1 MAQILSFT
9 KSENLKLKFVKGTNA
24 VELSSEDKNVVI
36 DINESERFLTAL
48 LQYKKQNP
56 NVISR
61 RSGHFWQRRTYNHS
75 G

>member
-1 MAQILSFT
+1 MAQILSFK

-61 RSGHFWQRRTYNHS
+61 RSRHFWQR
-75 G
+75 GLEG

>member
-1 MAQILSFT
+1 MAQVLSFK

-48 LQYKKQNP
+48 LQYKKLNP
-56 NVISR
+56 NIINK
-61 RSGHFWQRRTYNHS
+61 RSGFFWRRTIKS
-75 G
+75 